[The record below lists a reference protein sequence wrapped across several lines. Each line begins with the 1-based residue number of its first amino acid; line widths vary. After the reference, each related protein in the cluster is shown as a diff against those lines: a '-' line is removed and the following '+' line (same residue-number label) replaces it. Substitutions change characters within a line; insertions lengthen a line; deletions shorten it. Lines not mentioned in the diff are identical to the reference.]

1 MQLRTVISIAMALVA
16 LTCSSEQALA
26 AGAAASPTR
35 SFSSEGV
42 AFRYP
47 KAWKPSPKAWLYAG
61 SFFHLVTYLSTARLH
76 NPCTMPSPN
85 TQSCAPPLGVLP
97 PGGILVTWSRNGFP
111 HWKLAAQ
118 PGTSTRLAGHAAK
131 LQIARPGA
139 CSYLG
144 ASETVTALIASP
156 VSGNWVQM
164 QACLR
169 GSNRIANK
177 QKVLAML
184 ATLRLR

>member
-1 MQLRTVISIAMALVA
+1 VQLRTVISIATALVA
-16 LTCSSEQALA
+16 LTCFSEQALA

-35 SFSSEGV
+35 AYASGGI

-47 KAWKPSPKAWLYAG
+47 KAWKPSPRSWRNV
-61 SFFHLVTYLSTARLH
+61 VTYLSTAKLH
-76 NPCTMPSPN
+76 DPCTTTGPN
-85 TQSCAPPLGVLP
+85 TQACAPPLGVLP
-97 PGGILVTWSRNGFP
+97 PGGILVTWTRNGLP
-111 HWKLAAQ
+111 GWKLAAQ
-118 PGTSTRLAGHAAK
+118 PGTPTRLAGYAAK

-144 ASETVTALIASP
+144 ASETVTALIAAP

-169 GSNRIANK
+169 GSNRVANK
-177 QKVLAML
+177 KKVLAML